1 MGKIFAEKLNA
12 ASGPVA
18 LMIPLRGFSQL
29 DLEGQPFYMPE
40 ASQAFIDTLKK
51 DLRKDIPVIEM
62 EFDINAPEFS
72 SQAAETLLAM
82 LEG

>member
-1 MGKIFAEKLNA
+1 
-12 ASGPVA
+12 
-18 LMIPLRGFSQL
+18 
-29 DLEGQPFYMPE
+29 LEGQPFYMPE